1 MSNSEM
7 RLGNK
12 ITVLVPANKYELNC
26 AWTEEKLLPALELF
40 TCKLLLVLEKISA
53 SEVSGY
59 FGLNT
64 RETEQLI
71 SNLMSNKLISLDS
84 EGLLVPTSVLKQQST
99 KGDDVILTSY
109 VERNETVIFDSL
121 THSIRKDR
129 GFNYRLIG
137 LPELS
142 IDSSK
147 PLKLEDAISNFSA
160 QYKMHLNLSR
170 RTERERNRT
179 KLYKVVSGINRG
191 TIQFPVDIEFH
202 YVPSELN
209 QQEVKRVFRASE
221 FINNGL
227 ELPLS
232 VSLEA
237 HIADYLGS
245 IPRFEGGIDAEEY
258 CRLVKDEVLEPFAEG
273 LDIDYSSWLNAR
285 NLRKTGY
292 GSQVTR
298 SIFGPIY
305 LDKNQVTIMK
315 MLNEALHDM
324 DESKSV
330 ASLNAYWL
338 SSDVGLWGANNQ
350 SLSAFCDKVQKALV
364 NHNELSKFVAIHHGE
379 NSWDGNVF
387 RSFHSKHVPN
397 GVMTSNKLD
406 RMEIF
411 LIPGIFGV
419 VQYHGYPNAN
429 SGVSVPIGYATIDV
443 ERLNLL
449 EGVLKERLGN
459 TSKLKTSWPK
469 KALLQDLLDP
479 DWNLDA
485 RIDSRISYRS
495 STSKRPV
502 LKLGKE

>member
-1 MSNSEM
+1 MSNAQM

-26 AWTEEKLLPALELF
+26 AWTEEDLLPALELF
-40 TCKLLLVLEKISA
+40 TCKLLLVLEKVSP

-84 EGLLVPTSVLKQQST
+84 EGLLIPTSVLRKQST
-99 KGDDVILTSY
+99 KGEDVVLTNY
-109 VERNETVIFDSL
+109 IERNETVIFDSL

-142 IDSSK
+142 IESSK

-170 RTERERNRT
+170 KTERERNRT

-191 TIQFPVDIEFH
+191 TVQFPVDIEFH
-202 YVPSELN
+202 YLPSELN
-209 QQEVKRVFRASE
+209 QHEVKRISRASE

-245 IPRFEGGIDAEEY
+245 IPRSKGGIDAEEY
-258 CRLVKDEVLEPFAEG
+258 CRLVKDEVLEQFTNGE
-273 LDIDYSSWLNAR
+273 DIDYSGWLNAR

-292 GSQVTR
+292 GSQATR

-305 LDKNQVTIMK
+305 LDNNQVTIMK
-315 MLNEALHDM
+315 MFNEAVNDL
-324 DESKSV
+324 DESKSTS
-330 ASLNAYWL
+330 SLNAYWL
-338 SSDVGLWGANNQ
+338 PSDVGLWGANNQ
-350 SLSAFCDKVQKALV
+350 SLSTFCEKIKKALEK
-364 NHNELSKFVAIHHGE
+364 HHDISKFIAVHHGE
-379 NSWDGNVF
+379 NIWDGNLF
-387 RSFHSKHVPN
+387 RSFHSKHIPN
-397 GVMTSNKLD
+397 GIMTANNLN

-411 LIPGIFGV
+411 LIPGVLGV
-419 VQYHGYPNAN
+419 VQYHGYPNSN
-429 SGVSVPIGYATIDV
+429 SGVSVPIGYVTIDLD
-443 ERLNLL
+443 RLDML
-449 EGVLKERLGN
+449 EELLKERLGN
-459 TSKLKTSWPK
+459 TSKLKVSWPK
-469 KALLQDLLDP
+469 KMQLHDLLDP
-479 DWNLDA
+479 TWNLDA
-485 RIDSRISYRS
+485 LTDSRISYRPS
-495 STSKRPV
+495 RKPI
-502 LKLGKE
+502 LKLSKD